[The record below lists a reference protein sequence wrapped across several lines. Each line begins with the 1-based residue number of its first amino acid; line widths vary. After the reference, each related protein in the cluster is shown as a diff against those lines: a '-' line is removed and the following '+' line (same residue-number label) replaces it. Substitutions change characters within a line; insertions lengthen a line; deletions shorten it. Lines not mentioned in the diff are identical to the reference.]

1 MIYKPSQAIQHLAE
15 ETLSNLVEQRQNYVP
30 QTQTS
35 YHLSGNPLQHL
46 EVETRIVT
54 EDNQQPSIKDINA
67 SAFSRVNNS
76 ANNELKNMSETCTY

>member
-15 ETLSNLVEQRQNYVP
+15 ETLSSLGEQRQSYVP

-35 YHLSGNPLQHL
+35 YRLSGNPPQHL

-54 EDNQQPSIKDINA
+54 EDNQPPSIQDINA
-67 SAFSRVNNS
+67 SEFSRVNNS
-76 ANNELKNMSETCTY
+76 ADNELRNMSGTCTH